1 MSPSQDFHRDWKRW
15 TIAERMSAALLGVV
29 VVISVPAAILI
40 NAHPF

>member
-15 TIAERMSAALLGVV
+15 TRAERMSAALLGALAA
-29 VVISVPAAILI
+29 ISVPAAILI